1 MSVDRVDAFPAPSV
15 ERTGGVSRLARWF
28 RPQAFRERA
37 LRREQEADDALR
49 IGDINWQWRQACA
62 LSGLGRLVY
71 TPSGPSVAIPLI
83 GRVTPGPPTRFTVR
97 RRPGQLL
104 ADFEAAAPR
113 ISAAMGVAGIR
124 VRPLVGEWIMIE
136 LIHTQPTLRSLGPAP
151 TTPFPA
157 RSVEPVSSA
166 A

>member
-1 MSVDRVDAFPAPSV
+1 M
-15 ERTGGVSRLARWF
+15 
-28 RPQAFRERA
+28 
-37 LRREQEADDALR
+37 
-49 IGDINWQWRQACA
+49 
-62 LSGLGRLVY
+62 
-71 TPSGPSVAIPLI
+71 AIPLI
-83 GRVTPGPPTRFTVR
+83 GRVTPGPPTTFTVR

-124 VRPLVGEWIMIE
+124 VRPLAGEWIVIE

-151 TTPFPA
+151 TIPFPT
-157 RSVEPVSSA
+157 RPVEPVSSA

>member
-28 RPQAFRERA
+28 RPQEFLERA
-37 LRREQEADDALR
+37 LRREQAADDALR
-49 IGDINWQWRQACA
+49 VGDLKWRWRQACE
-62 LSGLGRLVY
+62 LSGLARLVY
-71 TPSGPSVAIPLI
+71 TPSGPSMAIPLI
-83 GRVTPGPPTRFTVR
+83 GRVTPGPPTTFTVR

-104 ADFEAAAPR
+104 ADFEAAERR
-113 ISAAMGVAGIR
+113 ISAAMGVARIR
-124 VRPLVGEWIMIE
+124 VRPLVGEWIVIE
-136 LIHTQPTLRSLGPAP
+136 LIHTQPMLNCLGPAP
-151 TTPFPA
+151 TIPFPT

>member
-1 MSVDRVDAFPAPSV
+1 MSVDRVDAFPTPSV
-15 ERTGGVSRLARWF
+15 ERTDRVSRLVRWF
-28 RPQAFRERA
+28 RPQEFRERA
-37 LRREQEADDALR
+37 LRREQAADDALR
-49 IGDINWQWRQACA
+49 VGDLKWRWRQACER
-62 LSGLGRLVY
+62 SGLARLVY
-71 TPSGPSVAIPLI
+71 TPSGPSMAIPLI
-83 GRVTPGPPTRFTVR
+83 GRVTPGPPTTFTVR

-124 VRPLVGEWIMIE
+124 VRPLVGEWIVIE
-136 LIHTQPTLRSLGPAP
+136 LIHTQPMLNSLGPAP
-151 TTPFPA
+151 TIPFPT

>member
-1 MSVDRVDAFPAPSV
+1 MSVDRVDTFPTPSV
-15 ERTGGVSRLARWF
+15 ERTGGVFRLARWF
-28 RPQAFRERA
+28 RPQEFRERA
-37 LRREQEADDALR
+37 LRREQAADDALR
-49 IGDINWQWRQACA
+49 VGDLRWRWRQACER
-62 LSGLGRLVY
+62 SGLARLVY
-71 TPSGPSVAIPLI
+71 TPSGPSMAIPLI
-83 GRVTPGPPTRFTVR
+83 GRVTPGPPTTFTVR

-124 VRPLVGEWIMIE
+124 VRPLVGEWIVIE
-136 LIHTQPTLRSLGPAP
+136 LIHTQPMLNSLGPAP
-151 TTPFPA
+151 TIPFPT